1 MATLPLSDIV
11 NVTLEISPM
20 AAVRSGFNLGLIIGN
35 SAVIP
40 PSERVRLYSGL
51 TAMIED
57 GFTTSDPEYSA
68 ATLYFGQNPRPTRL
82 AVGRW
87 GLTDGPVVQAVMAC
101 RAANSEWYACTV
113 CGAESEDVL
122 AIASYIEAAEPKSAF
137 FYTTAD
143 TDVLTGTALTAGY
156 ETGAADPSTD
166 ISGGTANKFKIAV
179 DGDASDPPDY
189 QGVTLALTGLN
200 TGNLI
205 AAAMQEE
212 IRAIGGAYSAVTV
225 SYADGVYIIT
235 SGTTGLLSRVRVA
248 NGDTNNVAAALK
260 IGAVNG
266 AVDTDGAGSIMSDLK
281 EKQYMR
287 TLGQYS
293 TVTDAAAAILGYA
306 MGANTGVANSAYTL
320 AYKTEVG
327 VSTEDLTLTQVA
339 TIKGQNGNVYISRG
353 NTYNLF
359 EQGIM
364 ADGTP
369 FDEVI
374 NLDML
379 SNDIQLA
386 CMDLLTSVRK
396 VPQTEDGVTMLID
409 AITGPCVDARNRGFI
424 APGVWKAEPILT
436 LNTGDALSQGFLVLS
451 ESIAS
456 QSASDRSARISPPIY
471 VPIKLAG
478 AIEHVNITVKV
489 NR

>member
-1 MATLPLSDIV
+1 
-11 NVTLEISPM
+11 
-20 AAVRSGFNLGLIIGN
+20 
-35 SAVIP
+35 
-40 PSERVRLYSGL
+40 
-51 TAMIED
+51 
-57 GFTTSDPEYSA
+57 
-68 ATLYFGQNPRPTRL
+68 
-82 AVGRW
+82 
-87 GLTDGPVVQAVMAC
+87 
-101 RAANSEWYACTV
+101 
-113 CGAESEDVL
+113 
-122 AIASYIEAAEPKSAF
+122 
-137 FYTTAD
+137 
-143 TDVLTGTALTAGY
+143 
-156 ETGAADPSTD
+156 
-166 ISGGTANKFKIAV
+166 
-179 DGDASDPPDY
+179 
-189 QGVTLALTGLN
+189 
-200 TGNLI
+200 
-205 AAAMQEE
+205 
-212 IRAIGGAYSAVTV
+212 
-225 SYADGVYIIT
+225 
-235 SGTTGLLSRVRVA
+235 
-248 NGDTNNVAAALK
+248 
-260 IGAVNG
+260 
-266 AVDTDGAGSIMSDLK
+266 
-281 EKQYMR
+281 
-287 TLGQYS
+287 
-293 TVTDAAAAILGYA
+293 

-436 LNTGDALSQGFLVLS
+436 LNTGDALSQGFSVLS